1 MKEKKKMKEIKRTY
15 FDLTEVL
22 GVLAFEELFN
32 SLRIGIVQSEIVNEM
47 ASYVYTTNQYK
58 QSELDELFCKYI
70 FPVYY
75 DCAIG
80 YVDGEYTTQDR
91 NNVCKEFIVKF
102 IYICNKTYNRYKP
115 ILDYYTSNKTN
126 LLNKIENVSERQFD
140 DTPQTSG
147 GVYDDTYS
155 STYEK
160 TKTQTDLTTLMSR
173 LDEINEK
180 FENIYKRWANEFK
193 GVFIY
198 V

>member
-1 MKEKKKMKEIKRTY
+1 MKKTLKRTY
-15 FDLTEVL
+15 FDM
-22 GVLAFEELFN
+22 
-32 SLRIGIVQSEIVNEM
+32 SRIIQ
-47 ASYVYTTNQYK
+47 
-58 QSELDELFCKYI
+58 ELDEDNFEQNNAKLKIGLVISDIVNDMAKFISNSVTTEYKKTELDILFCKYI
-70 FPVYY
+70 YPLYY
-75 DCAIG
+75 DEGIG
-80 YVDGEYTTQDR
+80 YIDGDYTSNDEW
-91 NNVCKEFIVKF
+91 NICKEFIIKF
-102 IYICNKTYNRYKP
+102 IYLCNKTYDRYKP
-115 ILDYYTSNKTN
+115 ILDYYTNNKNN

-180 FENIYKRWANEFK
+180 FENIYRRWANEFK